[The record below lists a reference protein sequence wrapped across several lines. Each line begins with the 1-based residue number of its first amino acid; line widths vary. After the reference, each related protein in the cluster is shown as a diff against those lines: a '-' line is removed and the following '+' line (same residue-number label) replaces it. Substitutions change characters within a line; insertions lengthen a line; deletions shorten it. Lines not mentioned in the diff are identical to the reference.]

1 MITLAAWY
9 HDLNPFLL
17 RISGD
22 FGIRWYG
29 VAYLSGFLVG
39 YLLLRRLSATGR
51 SAIPAERIPDA
62 MMWLIGGVLLGG
74 RLGYMAVYDPALF
87 ITFYDSVPFW
97 GGLAINH
104 GGMASHGGIVGVII
118 AAWRISLGWKT
129 PTKLVNDRPVEFTTV
144 GRCSV
149 WHVFD
154 LVALICPAGLF
165 FGRLANFINGEL
177 LGRIYSPPGV
187 EGPWWTVQYPQ
198 ELTERPPPLD
208 AAQTAQLKSLLEQ
221 VAPGSTSAG
230 QQAIDRALRSLVAH
244 AAEFKDQL
252 KPLLSSRHPSQ
263 LYQAAAEGLVLG
275 AVLWLIWWMKP
286 KRDGLIGA
294 AFLITYGVLRV
305 VTEFWRLPDA
315 QFGAHGRIY
324 GLSRGQW
331 LSVAMVVAGLIM
343 AAYRLTRRAA
353 NDRLRRA

>member
-1 MITLAAWY
+1 MTTLAARF
-9 HDLNPFLL
+9 HDFNPFVL

-29 VAYLSGFLVG
+29 VAYLSGFLVA
-39 YLLLRRLSATGR
+39 YLLLRRLSIKGR
-51 SAIPAERIPDA
+51 CAIPIHRIPDA
-62 MMWLIGGVLLGG
+62 MMWLIGGVLVGG
-74 RLGYMAVYDPALF
+74 RLGYMAVYDPKLF
-87 ITFYDSVPFW
+87 VTFYDSIPFW

-104 GGMASHGGIVGVII
+104 GGMASHGGMVGVIV
-118 AAWRISLGWKT
+118 AAWRISRGWKE
-129 PTKLVNDRPVEFTTV
+129 PSPAGSESRIV

-154 LVALICPAGLF
+154 LVALISPAGLF

-187 EGPWWTVQYPQ
+187 EGPWWTVQFPQ

-208 AAQTAQLKSLLEQ
+208 AAQTAHLHALLEQ
-221 VAPGSTSAG
+221 VSPGSTSAG
-230 QQAIDRALRSLVAH
+230 PKAIERATQTLVTH
-244 AAEFKDQL
+244 AAEFKDQI

-275 AVLWLIWWMKP
+275 AVLWLIWWLRP
-286 KRDGLIGA
+286 ARRGLVGA

-315 QFGAHGRIY
+315 QFGDHGRIH

-331 LSVAMVVAGLIM
+331 LSVAMVAIGVGL
-343 AAYRLTRRAA
+343 AVYRLTRKPDPARADGLSA
-353 NDRLRRA
+353 S